1 MMKNLK
7 SVSVQ
12 VIDRDIALLLPDGV
26 YEIKQMESKS
36 RLRKVG
42 LLCVGLALFGIF
54 GFGYFCSEKV
64 CTHNNAL
71 IVIYY
76 HFYVWLSGLRTEQS
90 C

>member
-1 MMKNLK
+1 MHLCIMKNLK

-42 LLCVGLALFGIF
+42 LLCFALAMFGIF
-54 GFGYFCSEKV
+54 GFGYFCSDRV
-64 CTHNNAL
+64 N
-71 IVIYY
+71 
-76 HFYVWLSGLRTEQS
+76 
-90 C
+90 